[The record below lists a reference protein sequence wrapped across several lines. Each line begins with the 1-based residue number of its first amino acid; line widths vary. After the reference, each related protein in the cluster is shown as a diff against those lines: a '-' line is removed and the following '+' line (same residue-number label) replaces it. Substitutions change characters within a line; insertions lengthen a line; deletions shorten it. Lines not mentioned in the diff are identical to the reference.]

1 MTHHFFLFISVK
13 DLATN
18 TASTLRVAARVTTT
32 RTNITH
38 RRRRHEN
45 VAGQRRANV
54 AGRRREI
61 TVIQSTEIAT
71 GDVLKILL
79 DSEEN
84 SMIGIRTNGPLTA
97 G

>member
-13 DLATN
+13 DLAKN
-18 TASTLRVAARVTTT
+18 TASTLRDEARVTTT
-32 RTNITH
+32 RTNVTR
-38 RRRRHEN
+38 RRRRHGN

-54 AGRRREI
+54 AGRRHEI

-71 GDVLKILL
+71 GVVLKIHL

-84 SMIGIRTNGPLTA
+84 
-97 G
+97 